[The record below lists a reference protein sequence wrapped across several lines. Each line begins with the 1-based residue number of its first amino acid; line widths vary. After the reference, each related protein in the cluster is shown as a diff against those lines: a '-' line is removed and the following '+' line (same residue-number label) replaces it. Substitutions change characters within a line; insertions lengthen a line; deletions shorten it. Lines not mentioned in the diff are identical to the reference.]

1 LAWIVHDQRS
11 PEFLSGDG
19 LMLRK
24 TLLTIAVGVAA
35 LGFGAGPS
43 KATIVFGTFLNQP
56 GCTASTNVPGA
67 DVCSNGQVFNPGT
80 NDQVTATG
88 LSGSPISGTPTALTL
103 KLNPPFTMG
112 EDGLG
117 ENATAPPP
125 NQPCSDVDCEIGSSS
140 GPTSVTVAASGST
153 PPGITDAIIGSVQ
166 PGEMF
171 NFFVETAPNSFVLLA
186 SNVTFPACNNGNSGF
201 SMGPFANE
209 CTWNAPPGQSRVG
222 VAVEAI
228 TGNVTLVEV
237 STTAEVPEP
246 ASLALLGAAL
256 VGFGAMRRRRR

>member
-1 LAWIVHDQRS
+1 MR
-11 PEFLSGDG
+11 G
-19 LMLRK
+19 K

-88 LSGSPISGTPTALTL
+88 LSGSPIGGTPTALTL
-103 KLNPPFTMG
+103 KLNPPFTAG

-125 NQPCSDVDCEIGSSS
+125 NQPCSDADCEIGSSS
-140 GPTSVTVAASGST
+140 GPTSVLVAASGST

-166 PGEMF
+166 SGETF
-171 NFFVETAPNSFVLLA
+171 NFSVQVAGGALMQLGGTLDN
-186 SNVTFPACNNGNSGF
+186 ACNEAPGF
-201 SMGPFANE
+201 SVGPNPNE
-209 CTWNAPPGQSRVG
+209 CTWNAPPGQSRVA
-222 VAVEAI
+222 VAVEAL
-228 TGNVTLVEV
+228 TGNQTLVEV
-237 STTAEVPEP
+237 STTAEGVSVPEP